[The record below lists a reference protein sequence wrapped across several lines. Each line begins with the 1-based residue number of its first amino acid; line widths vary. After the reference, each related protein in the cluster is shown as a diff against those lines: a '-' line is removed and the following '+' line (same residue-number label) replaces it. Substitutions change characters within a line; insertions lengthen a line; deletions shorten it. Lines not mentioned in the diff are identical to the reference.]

1 MESVSSD
8 QVDELIG
15 LLVAL
20 AIEHVVQERLTLQE
34 PRLMRA
40 ALADSELDAQINTA
54 KETVLAALLITV
66 PDVFNAALGFD

>member
-20 AIEHVVQERLTLQE
+20 AIEHVVQELLTHQE
-34 PRLMRA
+34 ARLMRA

>member
-20 AIEHVVQERLTLQE
+20 AIEHVVRERLTHQE
-34 PRLMRA
+34 ARLIRA